1 MIPTNLKEEIPSF
14 SFFENLPKLLRPKN
28 VAEALGLSTAT
39 VYDWKYRQRERNIP
53 ATLFI
58 KINRLLY
65 VRTDVL
71 SKWISSQN
79 P

>member
-1 MIPTNLKEEIPSF
+1 MIPANLKEEIPSF

>member
-1 MIPTNLKEEIPSF
+1 MIPDVLKEDVPSF
-14 SFFENLPKLLRPKN
+14 SFFDNLPKLLRPKG

-39 VYDWKYRQRERNIP
+39 VYDWKYRQKKRHIP
-53 ATLFI
+53 AALFI